1 MADILQFELK
11 PVGRYR
17 DRATVL
23 GEVVL
28 FPGVRVERLDPA
40 TLGAAI
46 AGATDLMA
54 AEHG

>member
-40 TLGAAI
+40 ALSAAMAGAAE
-46 AGATDLMA
+46 LLA
-54 AEHG
+54 AERG